1 MGTMEEKIYER
12 QVTKLAISKRVI
24 DEQQIDRHY
33 KAKDL
38 NELYMTNLDVDDERP
53 PAALPKDLL
62 FAELL
67 RKFDKLIYKYHEQ
80 DSLLEN
86 KEEET
91 LSKAE
96 IEAAWEEYEQEKTR
110 KPIVQMNSIPVQYPR
125 GLYTI
130 QSTIHFH
137 AINGIHLSH
146 FYLTFRW
153 TEATSGSIYGIPS
166 EIMVQLLG
174 IIYKTG
180 NPGATYN
187 TINQNVPG
195 LLSYLYESMGK
206 GDTTVTI
213 PLILL
218 HFFARFKRRNN
229 RFLFNKQFY
238 DSLMRLYHSMVPNAH
253 LNPGVS
259 HPGMMNG
266 IMPNGGMMSGG
277 TSYPVQRAPPTQSFM
292 QQPIPNA
299 VNMNA
304 DGVIDIDSSWMGSM
318 E

>member
-53 PAALPKDLL
+53 PVALPKDLL
-62 FAELL
+62 FAEQL

-91 LSKAE
+91 LSKEE

-130 QSTIHFH
+130 SKRKFTSMPC
-137 AINGIHLSH
+137 NGVHLSL
-146 FYLTFRW
+146 FYLIFCS
-153 TEATSGSIYGIPS
+153 TEAVTGTIYGIPS

-206 GDTTVTI
+206 GDTTVKI

-218 HFFARFKRRNN
+218 HF
-229 RFLFNKQFY
+229 
-238 DSLMRLYHSMVPNAH
+238 SPE
-253 LNPGVS
+253 LNVEE
-259 HPGMMNG
+259 
-266 IMPNGGMMSGG
+266 I
-277 TSYPVQRAPPTQSFM
+277 VF
-292 QQPIPNA
+292 
-299 VNMNA
+299 
-304 DGVIDIDSSWMGSM
+304 SSTNSSTTP
-318 E
+318 

>member
-1 MGTMEEKIYER
+1 MCHGTHLTTYVPIFLFVCYSKKYILILSHFRVKIQSIFRVYRFGQMKPCYIYRFLAMGTMEEKIYER

-146 FYLTFRW
+146 FYLTFR
-153 TEATSGSIYGIPS
+153 
-166 EIMVQLLG
+166 
-174 IIYKTG
+174 
-180 NPGATYN
+180 
-187 TINQNVPG
+187 
-195 LLSYLYESMGK
+195 
-206 GDTTVTI
+206 
-213 PLILL
+213 
-218 HFFARFKRRNN
+218 
-229 RFLFNKQFY
+229 
-238 DSLMRLYHSMVPNAH
+238 
-253 LNPGVS
+253 
-259 HPGMMNG
+259 
-266 IMPNGGMMSGG
+266 
-277 TSYPVQRAPPTQSFM
+277 
-292 QQPIPNA
+292 
-299 VNMNA
+299 
-304 DGVIDIDSSWMGSM
+304 
-318 E
+318 